1 MIIKT
6 IGKKILQRRKT
17 LNLDINDLS
26 QFSDVTVSTISKI
39 ENGKLNPTIK
49 TIEKL
54 LIPLGLDLTTIIKQ
68 KN

>member
-6 IGKKILQRRKT
+6 IGKQILQRRKV

>member
-6 IGKKILQRRKT
+6 IGKQILQRRKV

-26 QFSDVTVSTISKI
+26 QFSDVTASTISKI

-54 LIPLGLDLTTIIKQ
+54 LSPLGLDLITIIKY

>member
-1 MIIKT
+1 MLKD
-6 IGKKILQRRKT
+6 IGKQILQRRKA

-26 QFSDVTVSTISKI
+26 QFSDVTASSISKI

-54 LIPLGLDLTTIIKQ
+54 LIPLGLTLTTIIKE

>member
-1 MIIKT
+1 MIKE
-6 IGKKILQRRKT
+6 IGKQILNRRKE

-26 QFSDVTVSTISKI
+26 QFSDVTASTISKI

-54 LIPLGLDLTTIIKQ
+54 LISLGLELTTILKV
-68 KN
+68 KG